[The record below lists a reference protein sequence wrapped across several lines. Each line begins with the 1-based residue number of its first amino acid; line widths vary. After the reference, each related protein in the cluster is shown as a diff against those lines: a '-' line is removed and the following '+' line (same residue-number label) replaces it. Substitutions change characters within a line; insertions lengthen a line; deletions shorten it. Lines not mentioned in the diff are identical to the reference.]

1 MAICFFIVLIIGIII
16 TILKPMQQPVVLPEN
31 KEINL
36 DESKGAKLLGG
47 LVIVAT
53 IALYAIFW

>member
-1 MAICFFIVLIIGIII
+1 V
-16 TILKPMQQPVVLPEN
+16 KPMPQPVALPEN